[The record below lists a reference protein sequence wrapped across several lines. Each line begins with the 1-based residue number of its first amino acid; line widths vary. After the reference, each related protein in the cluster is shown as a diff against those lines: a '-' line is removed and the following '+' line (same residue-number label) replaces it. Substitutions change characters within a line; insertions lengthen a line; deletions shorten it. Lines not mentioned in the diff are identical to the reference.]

1 MSNSFDDFDSF
12 DRDEEV
18 ATVRKLRAQA
28 EIHQSELVGLLT
40 QELALIAAEIEDLP
54 IGGSELTRQ
63 QIVAIQKIDFCRQ
76 RLMEVA
82 KIMQNAFGQ
91 AAPTTLHDLEEIL
104 VDVGLEH
111 TLDAFRHAG

>member
-1 MSNSFDDFDSF
+1 MSNSFDGFDDFG
-12 DRDEEV
+12 DRRAAV
-18 ATVRKLRAQA
+18 VRKLRTQA

-40 QELALIAAEIEDLP
+40 RELAMIASEIEDLP
-54 IGGSELTRQ
+54 IGDGDLSPH

-82 KIMQNAFGQ
+82 KIMQNAFGD
-91 AAPTTLHDLEEIL
+91 AAPATLHDLEEIL

-111 TLDAFRHAG
+111 TLEAFRRAG